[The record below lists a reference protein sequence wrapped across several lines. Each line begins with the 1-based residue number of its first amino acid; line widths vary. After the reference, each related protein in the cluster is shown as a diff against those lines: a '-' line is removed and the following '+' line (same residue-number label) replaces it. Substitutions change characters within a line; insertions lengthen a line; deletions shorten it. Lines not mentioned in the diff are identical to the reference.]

1 MLISQKTPSQ
11 LLVKQ
16 IQWKRPSHGWVKL
29 NTDGSSLGNPG
40 PAGGGGVIRDEE
52 GAWIVGFARNIGI
65 TSSYLAE
72 LWASRDG
79 LVLCM
84 NRKFNA
90 VEVKS
95 DA

>member
-29 NTDGSSLGNPG
+29 NTYGSSLGNPG

-65 TSSYLAE
+65 TSCYLAE
-72 LWASRDG
+72 LWA
-79 LVLCM
+79 
-84 NRKFNA
+84 
-90 VEVKS
+90 
-95 DA
+95 

>member
-1 MLISQKTPSQ
+1 MCLFPKNLHLNS
-11 LLVKQ
+11 LLSR
-16 IQWKRPSHGWVKL
+16 WKRLSHGWVKL

-72 LWASRDG
+72 LWTSQDG
-79 LVLCM
+79 LVLCISR
-84 NRKFNA
+84 NFNA
-90 VEVKS
+90 VEVQL

>member
-1 MLISQKTPSQ
+1 M
-11 LLVKQ
+11 
-16 IQWKRPSHGWVKL
+16 

-79 LVLCM
+79 LVLCI
-84 NRKFNA
+84 NRNFNA
-90 VEVKS
+90 VEVEL